1 MSETIIL
8 KFNNCVMSATNPAN
22 TPNAVRL
29 SGTANYKITL
39 LTVPQ
44 ITNVVTYGSIGGGV
58 SEITSETYREYQTE
72 TSFITQMGVIR
83 INNRITLTFP
93 LLQTNA
99 APLSGF
105 VRADSASQLNWRNP
119 LGPGHDTW
127 ELYFKTTPHGPNWNK
142 KDTGESP
149 GAGSAVLRFGTNQL
163 NIINAK
169 ATVDGQTIMI
179 DPQVFGEWESTE
191 DVILVAV
198 APAQKVSGF
207 TTAPPAPILTTG
219 RARVKVEAVQ

>member
-1 MSETIIL
+1 MSETVFL

-22 TPNAVRL
+22 TPNAVRI
-29 SGTANYKITL
+29 SGTASYKITL

-44 ITNVVTYGSIGGGV
+44 ITDVVTYGSIGGGV
-58 SEITSETYREYQTE
+58 SEITSETYRAYQTE
-72 TSFITQMGVIR
+72 VSVVAQMGVVR

-93 LLQTNA
+93 TLQTNNA
-99 APLSGF
+99 IFTAYA
-105 VRADSASQLNWRNP
+105 RASLASQLNWRNP

-127 ELYFKTTPHGPNWNK
+127 ELYPKTLSGSNWKK

-163 NIINAK
+163 NIITAK
-169 ATVDGQTIMI
+169 ATVDGQTITI
-179 DPQVFGEWESTE
+179 DPQVFGEWETTE
-191 DVILVAV
+191 DVILGAV
-198 APAQKVSGF
+198 APAQKTTGF